1 MAAADDAHLLER
13 LLKGEQRAYKELVTT
28 YQSAMRA
35 VAYAIVGQRH
45 ADEVVQDAWLSVVR
59 NLAKFEG
66 RSSLKTWL
74 LTITANAAKGRYKQ
88 NRREVLLD
96 DLPSPHG
103 TIGDERFVPDDGHW
117 AVAPYAWHQDT
128 PEALLTEDELR
139 KCLEHTLLSLSELQ
153 SSVLVLRERQ
163 GLELEEICNLLTLSL
178 SNVRVL
184 LHRARLKVFATVEE
198 APVIL
203 DTYANTSSAG
213 SVIAFH
219 TYQDDLP
226 KGAVAVLS
234 SFGAGYSIGSVI
246 LRKR

>member
-1 MAAADDAHLLER
+1 MATADDGDLLKR
-13 LLKGEQRAYKELVTT
+13 LLSGEQQAFRELVIA

-35 VAYAIVGQRH
+35 VAYAIVGSRH

-59 NLAKFEG
+59 NLAGFEG

-74 LTITANAAKGRYKQ
+74 LTITANAAKNRYKQ

-103 TIGDERFVPDDGHW
+103 TIGDDRFSSDGHW
-117 AVAPYAWHQDT
+117 LLAPLAWHQDS

-139 KCLEHTLLSLSELQ
+139 ECLERTLISLPQLQ

-163 GLELEEICNLLTLSL
+163 GLELEEICNLLELSL

-184 LHRARLKVFATVEE
+184 IHRARLK
-198 APVIL
+198 
-203 DTYANTSSAG
+203 
-213 SVIAFH
+213 
-219 TYQDDLP
+219 
-226 KGAVAVLS
+226 
-234 SFGAGYSIGSVI
+234 
-246 LRKR
+246 